1 MKLTVTQLRNII
13 KTEVKRLGGKGLN
26 EAPRRADGR
35 PGPVDDESDRA
46 RARRGR
52 APMPAARPK
61 ARKPVAPPGVTN
73 FDGTVRG
80 LKAALQKFPGDM
92 PVMFGGKD
100 GEFVPVRSLN
110 EKGMAG
116 SVVFA
121 PAAGRPITVGGLIDE
136 LSEFDDAVA
145 VMFGK
150 PGAFV
155 RAREVEIIDF
165 DEWLMQVADGEGES
179 HVCIMPADWWT

>member
-13 KTEVKRLGGKGLN
+13 KTEIKRLGGKGLN

-61 ARKPVAPPGVTN
+61 ARKPVAPSRVTN
-73 FDGTVRG
+73 FDGTVGG
-80 LKAALQKFPGDM
+80 LSTALQKFPGDM
-92 PVMFGGKD
+92 PVMFGENGA
-100 GEFVPVRSLN
+100 FVPARSLD
-110 EKGMAG
+110 EIGMAG

-121 PAAGRPITVGGLIDE
+121 PAAENARPITVDGLIDE
-136 LSEFDDAVA
+136 LSEFDDEVT

-150 PGAFV
+150 PEAFV
-155 RAREVEIIDF
+155 PAREVEIIDF

-179 HVCIMPADWWT
+179 HVCIMPAGG

>member
-1 MKLTVTQLRNII
+1 MKLTTTQLRNII
-13 KTEVKRLGGKGLN
+13 KTEIKRLGGKGLN

-61 ARKPVAPPGVTN
+61 APKPRVTN
-73 FDGTVRG
+73 FDGTVGG
-80 LKAALQKFPGDM
+80 LSTALQKFPGDM
-92 PVMFGGKD
+92 PVMFGKNGA
-100 GEFVPVRSLN
+100 FVPARSLS

-121 PAAGRPITVGGLIDE
+121 PAAGRPITVDGLIYE
-136 LSEFDDAVA
+136 LSDFDDAVT

-155 RAREVEIIDF
+155 PALEVEIIDF
-165 DEWLMQVADGEGES
+165 DEYRMEVADGEGES
-179 HVCIMPADWWT
+179 HVCIMPAGG

>member
-13 KTEVKRLGGKGLN
+13 KTEIKRLGGKGLN
-26 EAPRRADGR
+26 EARRRADGR

-52 APMPAARPK
+52 APMPASEPE
-61 ARKPVAPPGVTN
+61 APFET
-73 FDGTVRG
+73 FDGTVGG
-80 LKAALQKFPGDM
+80 LSTALKKFDAKL
-92 PVMFGGKD
+92 PVKFGKP
-100 GEFVPVRSLN
+100 EAFVPVHEGEGALN

-116 SVVFA
+116 SVVFV
-121 PAAGRPITVGGLIDE
+121 PTAGRPITVDGLIHE
-136 LSEFDDAVA
+136 LSDFDDTVT

-155 RAREVEIIDF
+155 PAREVERIDF
-165 DEWLMQVADGEGES
+165 DEHGMMTGDGVARY
-179 HVCIMPADWWT
+179 VCIMPETVF

>member
-13 KTEVKRLGGKGLN
+13 KTEIKRLGGKGLN

-61 ARKPVAPPGVTN
+61 ARKPVASPRVTN
-73 FDGTVRG
+73 FDGTVGG
-80 LKAALQKFPGDM
+80 LSTALQKFDAKL
-92 PVMFGGKD
+92 PVMFGKD
-100 GEFVPVRSLN
+100 GEFVPVFGLD
-110 EKGMAG
+110 EVGMAG

-121 PAAGRPITVGGLIDE
+121 PAVGRPTTVGSFIYE
-136 LSEFDDAVA
+136 LSDFDDAVTI
-145 VMFGK
+145 MFGK

-155 RAREVEIIDF
+155 PAREIEIIDF
-165 DEWLMQVADGEGES
+165 DEYLMQVADGEGES
-179 HVCIMPADWWT
+179 HVCIMPAGG